1 MLFGDMTATDARHE
15 LPLPA
20 RLLDALSG
28 VFIVTLLCVLIF
40 GPIRIDAVVAT
51 LSVSS
56 LARLLVLLAAS
67 VAVRHLAWPRPPL
80 HLRFLAAA
88 RALAGV
94 GRPAPRVAA
103 VSGHARRGAV
113 HRCPR
118 RPDHRV
124 SGR

>member
-1 MLFGDMTATDARHE
+1 MLFGDMTATDARRE

-40 GPIRIDAVVAT
+40 GPVRVDAVVAN
-51 LSVSS
+51 LSASS

-67 VAVRHLAWPRPPL
+67 VAVRHLAWPRPPF

-88 RALAGV
+88 RAVAGSV
-94 GRPAPRVAA
+94 ALRRALRRRFWPRAA
-103 VSGHARRGAV
+103 RCCSPVSS
-113 HRCPR
+113 P
-118 RPDHRV
+118 
-124 SGR
+124 S